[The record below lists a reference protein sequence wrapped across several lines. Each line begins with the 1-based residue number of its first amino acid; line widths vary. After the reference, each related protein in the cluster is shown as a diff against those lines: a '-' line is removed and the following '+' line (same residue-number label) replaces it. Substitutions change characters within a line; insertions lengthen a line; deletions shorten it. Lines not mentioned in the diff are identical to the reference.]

1 MSVIH
6 MTVSSP
12 YDKLMLKIHAKK
24 PCQKKE
30 PCQKEAMPKSHLN
43 LSHLSHLSHMDNA
56 QQALLEALSPQL
68 VASVMSMDN
77 GQFTLASLKHH
88 RLSLTSA
95 DGQKNAHR
103 IMYQGI
109 SSGNL
114 TDGVQRCQRVII
126 KWQMKWQHQPS
137 HSDFASLNPDY
148 SDYSDFNMD
157 MSLDLNVDLNT
168 QIKRLTQLSK
178 NNLICTDAD
187 ICRIALPLYGQSDL
201 PLTLD
206 CQQDKRMGRLSVM
219 LLPYFDMGSL
229 QQICHQSQS
238 KQSAN
243 AQQADSMFISHL
255 ILQAAL
261 ALQQVHDAKLIHGD
275 VKPSNFLLSSSP
287 LNSSASNSNFT
298 ALPLVHITDFAL
310 AQPQR
315 QFHRQS
321 QLISLSLPIAGTP
334 AYLAPECWAGRGV
347 SIASDVYAFGLMVY
361 QLLTH
366 TRAGQAYV
374 ASSMSDI
381 DRSQAI
387 NRLQAWKNWHT
398 SRHSDQHKTS
408 LKLPT
413 QWQSWQNVIN
423 ACVQYQPNKRPQ
435 NMQAV
440 IKLLPTA

>member
-1 MSVIH
+1 MS
-6 MTVSSP
+6 
-12 YDKLMLKIHAKK
+12 
-24 PCQKKE
+24 
-30 PCQKEAMPKSHLN
+30 KSHLN
-43 LSHLSHLSHMDNA
+43 LSHLSHMDNA

-68 VASVMSMDN
+68 VASVMTMDN

-114 TDGVQRCQRVII
+114 TDGVQRYQRVII

-137 HSDFASLNPDY
+137 HSDFASLNP
-148 SDYSDFNMD
+148 DYSDFNMD

-178 NNLICTDAD
+178 NNPICTDAD

-201 PLTLD
+201 PLTLE

-219 LLPYFDMGSL
+219 LLPYSDMGSL

-243 AQQADSMFISHL
+243 AQQADSMLISHL

-287 LNSSASNSNFT
+287 LNSSASNFNFT

-321 QLISLSLPIAGTP
+321 QLTSLSLPIAGTP

-398 SRHSDQHKTS
+398 SRHSDQHKTL

>member
-1 MSVIH
+1 
-6 MTVSSP
+6 
-12 YDKLMLKIHAKK
+12 
-24 PCQKKE
+24 
-30 PCQKEAMPKSHLN
+30 MPKSHLN
-43 LSHLSHLSHMDNA
+43 LSHLSHMDNV

-68 VASVMSMDN
+68 VASVMTMDN

-148 SDYSDFNMD
+148 SDYHDFNMD

-178 NNLICTDAD
+178 NNPICTDAD

-201 PLTLD
+201 PLMLE

-287 LNSSASNSNFT
+287 LSSSPLSSSASNSNSNSNFT

-321 QLISLSLPIAGTP
+321 QLTSLSLPIAGTP
-334 AYLAPECWAGRGV
+334 AYLAPECWSGRGV

-361 QLLTH
+361 QLLTR

-381 DRSQAI
+381 DRSQAVD
-387 NRLQAWKNWHT
+387 RSQAWKNWHT